1 MKRVKREKA
10 VQYAFTNSV
19 KPILKVKKGEEF
31 IVETWDAIGN
41 RIKTRE
47 DLPVPEV
54 LGELT
59 DSTPMKAN
67 FLAGPIFV
75 EGAEKGDVLAVDILD
90 VVPADHGV
98 NFILPGFGPL
108 ADSLKYR
115 ECVGPFTHIIK
126 HTKGPSGTTS
136 DGEALLETGETWRLM
151 PFIGTIGVA
160 PEWETLG
167 SLISQGPWGGNL
179 DCRDVCKG
187 SRIYLPVF
195 NKGALLFLG
204 DVHGCQA
211 DTEFCGVAD
220 ECAAELRLACNVI
233 KKKRIPFVRI
243 EKEKS
248 IVQLSCYRPLEEAVK
263 RACLWMIDWLVED
276 YGKSQRDAYIHLSIN
291 PKVRVNVYQMLMADR
306 LEFTVGVEFPKEHL

>member
-1 MKRVKREKA
+1 MKRIKREKA

-160 PEWETLG
+160 PEWET
-167 SLISQGPWGGNL
+167 P
-179 DCRDVCKG
+179 
-187 SRIYLPVF
+187 
-195 NKGALLFLG
+195 
-204 DVHGCQA
+204 
-211 DTEFCGVAD
+211 
-220 ECAAELRLACNVI
+220 
-233 KKKRIPFVRI
+233 
-243 EKEKS
+243 
-248 IVQLSCYRPLEEAVK
+248 
-263 RACLWMIDWLVED
+263 
-276 YGKSQRDAYIHLSIN
+276 
-291 PKVRVNVYQMLMADR
+291 
-306 LEFTVGVEFPKEHL
+306 